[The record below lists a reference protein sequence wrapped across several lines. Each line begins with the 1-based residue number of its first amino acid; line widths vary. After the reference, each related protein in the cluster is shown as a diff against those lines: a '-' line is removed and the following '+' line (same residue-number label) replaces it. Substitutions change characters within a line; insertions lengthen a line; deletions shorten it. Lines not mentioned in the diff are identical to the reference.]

1 MMARVTLAALCLA
14 IVFAVGSA
22 PAAESD
28 SDFKIPETEIIKA
41 MQTAVRVDDKDWFV
55 KHLHYPVRYYGKPNQ
70 IIMSKGW
77 FLKNYATIIGPKLK
91 DAVLAQDPEN
101 YLKNYQG
108 LMVGEGSHN
117 IWLEEFGD
125 PGSPDIGSNY
135 QIITINNTDR

>member
-1 MMARVTLAALCLA
+1 
-14 IVFAVGSA
+14 
-22 PAAESD
+22 
-28 SDFKIPETEIIKA
+28 
-41 MQTAVRVDDKDWFV
+41 MQAAVRADDKDWFV
-55 KHLHYPVRYYGKPNQ
+55 NHLHYPVRYYGKPNHT
-70 IIMSKGW
+70 ITSKDW

-91 DAVLAQDPEN
+91 DAILAQNPED

>member
-1 MMARVTLAALCLA
+1 MMRNPWIMALALA
-14 IVFAVGSA
+14 FLLSGA
-22 PAAESD
+22 PGNAAED
-28 SDFKIPETEIIKA
+28 STFLIPETDIIKA
-41 MQTAVRVDDKDWFV
+41 MQAAVRADNKDWFV
-55 KHLHYPVRYYGKPNQ
+55 KHLHYPVRYYGKPKH
-70 IIMSKGW
+70 IITSKDW
-77 FLKNYATIIGPKLK
+77 FLSHYATIIAPKLK
-91 DAVLAQDPEN
+91 DAILAQDPDD